1 MKIPLPSS
9 ADVGQI
15 EVWVTSRP
23 LRELVRA
30 FGGAWPTGSLAKI
43 LSDLDVFSQGV
54 WDFRAGQERHLARA
68 KDFDPALSALVTA
81 SCRALGLVDEE
92 PPKNQTYTHIL
103 VLGGLIRA
111 CVQRPEYAARLSSQV
126 SADHVT
132 ALGSFR
138 PLTDIEKSLGLRLGL
153 GTPETEFEAM
163 DAGMRLAFHL
173 ATPTETTAHA
183 RRYTSAPP
191 SLAIPAKTSSPATQ
205 PQPAGTTAPQSTP
218 PATDPAP
225 PGIPAG
231 HPTPAPP
238 DTAPPRQAIPAPPSS
253 PATPPQPSAPMRQ
266 QSAHPTHTILA
277 APSRTPGRRANTADT
292 YRYWAENY
300 SPTGRL
306 LLVTS
311 TAYVP
316 FQHCDALRVLG
327 LEYGCEIDTVG
338 LAPTALPFTP
348 ANYLQEVRSAIRS
361 MRALHAVL
369 TG

>member
-68 KDFDPALSALVTA
+68 KEFDPALSALVTA

-92 PPKNQTYTHIL
+92 SPKNQTYTHIL

-111 CVQRPEYAARLSSQV
+111 CIQRPEYAARLSARV

-153 GTPETEFEAM
+153 GTPQTEFEAM

-173 ATPTETTAHA
+173 TTATETTAHA
-183 RRYTSAPP
+183 HRYTAAPP
-191 SLAIPAKTSSPATQ
+191 SQALPAPTSSPATQ
-205 PQPAGTTAPQSTP
+205 PAPA
-218 PATDPAP
+218 
-225 PGIPAG
+225 
-231 HPTPAPP
+231 
-238 DTAPPRQAIPAPPSS
+238 
-253 PATPPQPSAPMRQ
+253 
-266 QSAHPTHTILA
+266 THTILA
-277 APSRTPGRRANTADT
+277 APSSTPGRRANTADT

>member
-15 EVWVTSRP
+15 EAWVTSRP
-23 LRELVRA
+23 LRDLVRA

-54 WDFRAGQERHLARA
+54 WDFRAGQERHLARV
-68 KDFDPALSALVTA
+68 KDFDPNMTNLIMA

-92 PPKNQTYTHIL
+92 APKNQTYTHFL

-111 CVQRPEYAARLSSQV
+111 CIQRPEYAARLSTQV
-126 SADHVT
+126 TTGDVT

-138 PLTDIEKSLGLRLGL
+138 PLTDVERSLATRLGL
-153 GTPETEFEAM
+153 GEPVTEFDAM
-163 DAGMRLAFHL
+163 DAGMRLAFGL
-173 ATPTETTAHA
+173 GEPVEVTEHVH
-183 RRYTSAPP
+183 RYTSETG
-191 SLAIPAKTSSPATQ
+191 PASYTVV
-205 PQPAGTTAPQSTP
+205 
-218 PATDPAP
+218 
-225 PGIPAG
+225 
-231 HPTPAPP
+231 
-238 DTAPPRQAIPAPPSS
+238 
-253 PATPPQPSAPMRQ
+253 
-266 QSAHPTHTILA
+266 A
-277 APSRTPGRRANTADT
+277 APSSVPGRRANTADT

-300 SPTGRL
+300 SPTGDL

-316 FQHCDALRVLG
+316 LQHCDALRILG
-327 LEYGCEIDTVG
+327 LEYGCGIDTVG

-369 TG
+369 TS

>member
-15 EVWVTSRP
+15 EAWVTSRP
-23 LRELVRA
+23 LRDLVRA
-30 FGGAWPTGSLAKI
+30 FGGGWPTGSLAKI

-68 KDFDPALSALVTA
+68 KDFDPRTTDLIMA

-92 PPKNQTYTHIL
+92 DPKNQTYTHFL

-111 CVQRPEYAARLSSQV
+111 CIQRPEYAARLSARV
-126 SADHVT
+126 TTGDVT

-138 PLTDIEKSLGLRLGL
+138 PLTDIEKSLAARLGL
-153 GTPETEFEAM
+153 GAPLTEFDAM
-163 DAGMRLAFHL
+163 DAGMRLAFGL
-173 ATPTETTAHA
+173 GEPAEVTEHV
-183 RRYTSAPP
+183 RRYTGEAPA
-191 SLAIPAKTSSPATQ
+191 SFTVV
-205 PQPAGTTAPQSTP
+205 
-218 PATDPAP
+218 
-225 PGIPAG
+225 
-231 HPTPAPP
+231 
-238 DTAPPRQAIPAPPSS
+238 
-253 PATPPQPSAPMRQ
+253 
-266 QSAHPTHTILA
+266 A
-277 APSRTPGRRANTADT
+277 APSSVPGRRANTADT
-292 YRYWAENY
+292 YRYWAEHY
-300 SPTGRL
+300 SPAGDL

-316 FQHCDALRVLG
+316 FQHCDALRILG
-327 LEYGCEIDTVG
+327 LEYGCGIDTVG

-369 TG
+369 TS